1 MRRSYGLYLLPGAI
15 LTVAVIGVPFVM
27 NIGISLTNWQG
38 VGSPSW
44 TGLSNYSKLFS
55 DSQFWQSFEHNL
67 VLLVAMA
74 IIPVVIGL
82 VLAYALFEVIGKR
95 FNPRTAAVLRA
106 CIYLPQVLP
115 IAVVG
120 IVWSWILAPQNGALD
135 QFLGKVGLHSLAQ
148 DWLGDPKLA
157 LLSVGGV
164 MVWFQIGYPLVIFMS
179 GMQRVDP
186 ALYEAADLDGARWY
200 RKLWDITLPQIRAE
214 LYVVVLT
221 CTIAALKVF
230 PQIFVL
236 TRGGPG
242 GATNVPSYFSYQEF
256 FEKTQVGYGAS
267 IATVLTVLILILT
280 AVFVTV
286 QNRTSR

>member
-1 MRRSYGLYLLPGAI
+1 
-15 LTVAVIGVPFVM
+15 M